1 MDNNYRKSLANHLFN
16 KINDYQNDL
25 TVRNTKPMLWPSG
38 LYFKPILIEAWINEH
53 DLVND

>member
-25 TVRNTKPMLWPSG
+25 TVRNTKTMLWPSG
-38 LYFKPILIEAWINEH
+38 LYFNPILIEAWINEH